1 MDTEESILHALD
13 DELLALTKK
22 VTLLKYLTP
31 TNLVAEREKFLQQ
44 EGNYDPQFSY
54 NFPKE
59 EEIHSRIQELENMQ
73 NKYFGNK
80 TYKNPISKLLS
91 DKLEENITTAQLL
104 LAYSKQ
110 DFVNIEKYN
119 ILLYWSFDPEILQQA
134 EEILQSYQEPK
145 SALRWEILT
154 GDEIQHYILDYMQ
167 RKDITGVEIIPSE
180 QSTAKFV
187 IAFGQSICRLFYS
200 PKMKIRKYTLEADL
214 IHELWVHYTRYMNG
228 KKTGRNILTFG
239 TKNYL
244 TDEEGL
250 ALYHVCAYKKTIY
263 PAFQKTWIY
272 QKYLLLQYGQSK
284 SFREMAKYIQ
294 DKQRSKNLTTIFT
307 MVMRCKQGIQDT
319 SLHAPWTIF
328 LKNKLYADG
337 YHRILHWIEQG
348 NDVGKLFRGKITI
361 EDLAYLD

>member
-1 MDTEESILHALD
+1 MDEKQILHEVD
-13 DELLALTKK
+13 DHLLQVTKK
-22 VTLLKYLTP
+22 INLLKYLTP
-31 TNLVAEREKFLQQ
+31 TNIDEERERFVQMKGQ
-44 EGNYDPQFSY
+44 YDPQFVY
-54 NFPKE
+54 NFPSEKE
-59 EEIHSRIQELENMQ
+59 IVSRIQELHDLQ
-73 NKYFGNK
+73 QRYFDGK
-80 TYKNPISKLLS
+80 TYENTIAIVLANKIK
-91 DKLEENITTAQLL
+91 ENILTAHLL

-110 DFVNIEKYN
+110 DVVNIEKYN
-119 ILLYWSFDPEILQQA
+119 ALLYWPFDETMLKQA
-134 EEILQSYQEPK
+134 KKIVQDYQEPK
-145 SALRWEILT
+145 AETRWEILT
-154 GDEIQHYILDYMQ
+154 GNDIQQYILEYL
-167 RKDITGVEIIPSE
+167 RKHHITDVTLVQTKQQLSKFIIS
-180 QSTAKFV
+180 
-187 IAFGQSICRLFYS
+187 FGKNGCRLYYS
-200 PKMKIRKYTLEADL
+200 PQMKVRTYTLEADL
-214 IHELWVHYTRYMNG
+214 IHELWVHHTRYLNG
-228 KKTGRNILTFG
+228 KKTGWNIFTFW